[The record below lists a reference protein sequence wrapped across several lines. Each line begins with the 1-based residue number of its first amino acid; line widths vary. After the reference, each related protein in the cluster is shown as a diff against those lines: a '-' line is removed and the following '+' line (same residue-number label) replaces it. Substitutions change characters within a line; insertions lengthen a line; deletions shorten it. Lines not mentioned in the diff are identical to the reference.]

1 MSSMTPRRRQTFELG
16 EQCQQAVDFSANR
29 LSIAQ
34 KPVNG
39 IYIVQYS
46 MVDRDIAL
54 AFEDENFRSYV
65 QVNSNLRN
73 YEDQWENSY
82 SNSYSVEDDDRTIK
96 SSNVTERN
104 QWKDVDCGTV
114 DGVYGEHTG

>member
-1 MSSMTPRRRQTFELG
+1 MS
-16 EQCQQAVDFSANR
+16 
-29 LSIAQ
+29 
-34 KPVNG
+34 G

-46 MVDRDIAL
+46 IVDRDIAL
-54 AFEDENFRSYV
+54 AFEDENFWPYV

-96 SSNVTERN
+96 SSNVTEWN
-104 QWKDVDCGTV
+104 QWKDVDYGTV
-114 DGVYGEHTG
+114 DGVHGEHTG